1 MHAKTS
7 SGNRFIPLNDTA
19 RRVLME
25 LGQARSSEYV
35 FPSRR
40 KPGDR
45 LLDLK
50 KGFKAAV
57 KFAEIRDLRFHD
69 LRHTVATRLVRA
81 GVDLI
86 TVQQLLGHARIS
98 VTARY
103 VHSLRDSRIAA
114 VRQLEAR
121 SPVQP
126 DPNRSQ
132 DSDSTANVAGLN
144 PPLENNLGS

>member
-1 MHAKTS
+1 
-7 SGNRFIPLNDTA
+7 
-19 RRVLME
+19 
-25 LGQARSSEYV
+25 V

-40 KPGDR
+40 KPGGR

-50 KGFKAAV
+50 KGVKAAV
-57 KFAEIRDLRFHD
+57 RFAEIRDIRFHG
-69 LRHTVATRLVRA
+69 LRHTFATRLVRA

-98 VTARY
+98 MTARY
-103 VHSLRDSRIAA
+103 VYSLCDSRIAA

-132 DSDSTANVAGLN
+132 DSASSAGIVVLN
-144 PPLENNLGS
+144 SPVENNLGS